1 MEAGHEPASLIL
13 RNPLLSTPR
22 VPTTPQPRAV
32 TRATPAAMAL
42 AMALL
47 LAACGGEAQRKA
59 DSQVAATVNDGE
71 LTVHQIET
79 VLERQPRLAAGDGGG
94 AARVLEG
101 LIDQELAAQ
110 AARAAKLDKDPRV
123 VQRLEAA
130 RREILAQAW
139 QESVAATVR
148 GSTSDEID
156 GYYDAQPALFAQ
168 RRIYVLRETGLQAD
182 PAELKAFVDKV
193 ASLRTPEELSLLMQR
208 DGLIGPSRTIA
219 QAAEDLPLNLLAQLS
234 ALEPGRSIAFAQG
247 GNARVYT
254 LVQAV
259 QAPVDRRQADG
270 AISAYL
276 ANQRKSEAIG
286 EAMKKL
292 RSEARI
298 AYQGNF
304 AASAPAAAA
313 STAR

>member
-1 MEAGHEPASLIL
+1 MPY
-13 RNPLLSTPR
+13 
-22 VPTTPQPRAV
+22 PRAA

-42 AMALL
+42 AMTLL

-110 AARAAKLDKDPRV
+110 AAKSAKLDKDPRV

-139 QESVAATVR
+139 QESVATKAR
-148 GSTSDEID
+148 GATSDEID
-156 GYYDAQPALFAQ
+156 RYYDAQPALFAQ

-182 PAELKAFVDKV
+182 PAELKAFVGKV

-219 QAAEDLPLNLLAQLS
+219 QAAEDLPLNLLAQVS

-254 LVQAV
+254 LLQAV
-259 QAPVDRRQADG
+259 SAPVDRRQAQG
-270 AISAYL
+270 AISAYM

-304 AASAPAAAA
+304 AASAPGAAASAA

>member
-1 MEAGHEPASLIL
+1 MPY
-13 RNPLLSTPR
+13 
-22 VPTTPQPRAV
+22 PRAA

-42 AMALL
+42 AMTLL

-71 LTVHQIET
+71 LTVHQIEA

-110 AARAAKLDKDPRV
+110 AAKSAKLDKDPRV

-139 QESVAATVR
+139 QESVATKAR
-148 GSTSDEID
+148 GATSDEID
-156 GYYDAQPALFAQ
+156 RYYDAQPALFAQ

-182 PAELKAFVDKV
+182 PAELKAFVGKV

-219 QAAEDLPLNLLAQLS
+219 QAAEDLPLNLLAQVS

-254 LVQAV
+254 LLQAV
-259 QAPVDRRQADG
+259 SAPVDRRQAQG
-270 AISAYL
+270 AISAYM

-304 AASAPAAAA
+304 AASAPGAAASAA

>member
-1 MEAGHEPASLIL
+1 MPY
-13 RNPLLSTPR
+13 
-22 VPTTPQPRAV
+22 PRAA
-32 TRATPAAMAL
+32 TRAASAAMAL
-42 AMALL
+42 AMTLL

-110 AARAAKLDKDPRV
+110 AAKSAKLDKDPRV

-139 QESVAATVR
+139 QESVATKAR
-148 GSTSDEID
+148 GATSDEID
-156 GYYDAQPALFAQ
+156 RYYDEQPALFAQ
-168 RRIYVLRETGLQAD
+168 RRVYVLRETGLQGD
-182 PAELKAFVDKV
+182 PSELKAFVGKV
-193 ASLRTPEELSLLMQR
+193 AALRTPEELSLLMQR
-208 DGLIGPSRTIA
+208 DGLIGPARTIA
-219 QAAEDLPLNLLAQLS
+219 QAAEDLPLSLLAQLS

-254 LVQAV
+254 LLQAV
-259 QAPVDRRQADG
+259 PAPVDRRQAQG
-270 AISAYL
+270 AISAYM

-298 AYQGNF
+298 AYQGSF

-313 STAR
+313 SAASTAR

>member
-1 MEAGHEPASLIL
+1 MPHL
-13 RNPLLSTPR
+13 R
-22 VPTTPQPRAV
+22 
-32 TRATPAAMAL
+32 AAARTAAAAIAAAL
-42 AMALL
+42 TLT

-110 AARAAKLDKDPRV
+110 AAKSAKLDKDPRV

-139 QESVAATVR
+139 QESVAAKAR
-148 GSTSDEID
+148 GSSSEEID
-156 GYYDAQPALFAQ
+156 RYYDAQPALFAQ

-182 PAELKAFVDKV
+182 ASELKTFVGKV
-193 ASLRTPEELSLLMQR
+193 AAVRTPEELVTLMQR
-208 DGLIGPSRTIA
+208 AGLSGPSRVVA
-219 QAAEDLPLNLLAQLS
+219 QAAEDLPLNLLAQIA

-247 GNARVYT
+247 GQGRVYT
-254 LVQAV
+254 LLQAV
-259 QAPVDRRQADG
+259 QAPVDRRQAQG
-270 AISAYL
+270 AISSYL
-276 ANQRKSEAIG
+276 VNLRKTEAIG

-298 AYQGNF
+298 AYQGSF
-304 AASAPAAAA
+304 AASAPGAAA
-313 STAR
+313 SAAR